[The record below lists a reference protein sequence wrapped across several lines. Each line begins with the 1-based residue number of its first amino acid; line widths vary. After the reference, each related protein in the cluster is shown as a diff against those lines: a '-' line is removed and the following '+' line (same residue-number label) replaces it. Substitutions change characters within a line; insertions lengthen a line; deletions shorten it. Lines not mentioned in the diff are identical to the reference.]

1 MVSVKCQ
8 VSSVRR
14 QASRAKRTVS
24 RLMPHVSRLTSHV
37 SRFTILATLFLILMI
52 SPSLAQTEVS
62 PTEAMLR
69 ANQSYEAGQFAEA
82 AAIYEA
88 IVEAGVHNSD
98 LYYNLGNAYFKQGD
112 LGRAI
117 LNYRRAQRLTPRDA
131 DVIANLNL
139 ARARTVDQ
147 LETTGGGLTNL
158 IQAAEEWLTLNEAL
172 VLALALWVLICYF
185 AILAIL
191 LPRLRRV
198 FGWVMAVLALFLMIG
213 LISVANRFYTD
224 RQYPPAVVVAPEV
237 DITSGP
243 GSSEQYLVEFTLHA
257 GAETRLLEERPGW
270 RRISLP
276 GDLQGW
282 VPAEAIEGIIQK

>member
-1 MVSVKCQ
+1 MSSVRCQ
-8 VSSVRR
+8 VSRIRR
-14 QASRAKRTVS
+14 YVS
-24 RLMPHVSRLTSHV
+24 RITYHV
-37 SRFTILATLFLILMI
+37 SRFTILATLFLF
-52 SPSLAQTEVS
+52 LAFMPCQAQSEVT

-69 ANQSYEAGQFAEA
+69 ANQSYEAGKFGEA

-88 IVEAGVHNSD
+88 IVEARIYNSD

-131 DVIANLNL
+131 DVAANLNF
-139 ARARTVDQ
+139 ARAQTVDQ
-147 LETTGGGLTNL
+147 LETTGGELTNL
-158 IQAAEEWLTLNEAL
+158 VQAAEEWLTLNEAL

-185 AILAIL
+185 AVLTII
-191 LPRLRRV
+191 LPRLRPI

-213 LISVANRFYTD
+213 LISIANRLYTEW
-224 RQYPPAVVVAPEV
+224 RYPPAVIVAPEV

-243 GSSEQYLVEFTLHA
+243 GGSEQYLVEFTLHA
-257 GAETRLLEERPGW
+257 GTEVRLLEERPGW

-276 GDLQGW
+276 GNPQGW
-282 VPAEAIEGIIQK
+282 APAEAVEGIIQE